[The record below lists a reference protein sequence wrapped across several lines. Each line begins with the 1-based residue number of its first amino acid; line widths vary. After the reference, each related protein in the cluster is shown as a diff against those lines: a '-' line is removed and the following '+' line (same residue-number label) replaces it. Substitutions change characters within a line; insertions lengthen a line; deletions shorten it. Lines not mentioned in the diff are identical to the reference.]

1 VTRHE
6 SVTAPWRERLA
17 ANGLEHLRV
26 LLDDA
31 TEIGLLSGKWTA
43 LTKPGLGG
51 RQRWRWELVNGD
63 TTRPADDVVYVKRYA
78 STPIREQWD
87 RMRRQCLRHSRAYW
101 EYTQSQRLAEAHIN
115 VPGPVGFVE
124 QMRGAV
130 ERRSAV
136 LLERAPGDGLDRVWT
151 SLRERDAPITR
162 GIARH
167 DLIVRLARFVAAFH
181 GTGYCHRDLY
191 LCHVFVDLEPGGSR
205 PPTFTLIDLARTHRP
220 RWRRARWIIKDLS
233 QLDAS
238 ARQVGATR
246 TDRWR
251 FLLAYLN
258 LQRRAPRA
266 RWYARRITRK
276 SDWILRRIGRKS
288 RAS

>member
-1 VTRHE
+1 MTGHE
-6 SVTAPWRERLA
+6 SVSAPWRDRLTA
-17 ANGLEHLRV
+17 SGLARLGV

-31 TEIGLLSGKWTA
+31 AEIRQLSGRWTA
-43 LTKPGLGG
+43 LSKPGLGG
-51 RQRWRWELVNGD
+51 RQRWRWELTDRDSPGPTD
-63 TTRPADDVVYVKRYA
+63 PVVYVKRYA
-78 STPIREQWD
+78 RTPFREQWD

-101 EYTQSQRLAEAHIN
+101 EFTQSRRLAESHIN

-124 QMRGAV
+124 QMHGAV
-130 ERRSAV
+130 EHRSAV
-136 LLERAPGDGLDRVWT
+136 LLERVPGDALDRVWT
-151 SLRERDAPITR
+151 GLRERDAPITR

-167 DLIVRLARFVAAFH
+167 DLVVRLARFVAAFH
-181 GTGYCHRDLY
+181 GTGFCHRDLY
-191 LCHVFVDLEPGGSR
+191 LCHVFVDLDSHAIR

-238 ARQVGATR
+238 ARQIGATR
-246 TDRWR
+246 SDRWR
-251 FLLAYLN
+251 FLLTYLN

-266 RWYARRITRK
+266 RWYARRVIRK
-276 SDWILRRIGRKS
+276 SDWILRRINRKS